1 MTRAWKL
8 YFDSKEDSEMDKIT
22 ERGITYSAIKYFKL
36 EGLPQEKF
44 FRKRK
49 LVHTEFQFVERLRE
63 DFNSFP
69 IPTDLDEQ
77 AMRLRVAD
85 ELASMYW
92 RISQMYVV
100 DFETQSPIARNDFI
114 NTEWDDMELTIDGF
128 VWRDFFGM
136 PLLT

>member
-8 YFDSKEDSEMDKIT
+8 YFDTKEDYEMDKIT
-22 ERGITYSAIKYFKL
+22 ERGLNYSAIKYFRL
-36 EGLPQEKF
+36 QGLGEKF

-49 LVHTEFQFVERLRE
+49 LVYTEFQFVDKLRE
-63 DFNSFP
+63 DFNIFP
-69 IPTDLDEQ
+69 TPENLDEEELK
-77 AMRLRVAD
+77 LRIAN

-92 RISQMYVV
+92 EISQLYVI
-100 DFETQSPIARNDFI
+100 DFETQAPIARNDFI